1 MTTFVYEIHL
11 APSSRKRVCLV
22 RCLVSARCC
31 CCNATLGFA
40 VLRKRRH
47 FVSFRVAFLANSFL
61 LHRLPTAPCALPWL
75 PVAAT
80 ARSLLTRACV
90 IGCPLLI
97 PSNIQWVRH
106 PGPLPLR
113 TRSCFVEPSLH
124 LFVPSLSRQTIVFYM
139 EIENRNCNFRA
150 PHAGRRRAAVAAP
163 PHLLAL
169 GRCCHRQR

>member
-1 MTTFVYEIHL
+1 MYEIHL

-113 TRSCFVEPSLH
+113 TRSCFVESSLYLSQACLGKR
-124 LFVPSLSRQTIVFYM
+124 LFSTWKLRTGTATF
-139 EIENRNCNFRA
+139 A
-150 PHAGRRRAAVAAP
+150 PHAGRRRAAAAAP